1 MALSKDS
8 ADKLFTLAET
18 AGDVLF
24 NLTDT
29 LHALVSGSRVED
41 EATTAAA
48 RELTELRDAV
58 ATLVREATAASLIAE
73 GA

>member
-1 MALSKDS
+1 MSITLSKDS

-29 LHALVSGSRVED
+29 LHALVSGR
-41 EATTAAA
+41 
-48 RELTELRDAV
+48 R
-58 ATLVREATAASLIAE
+58 
-73 GA
+73 G